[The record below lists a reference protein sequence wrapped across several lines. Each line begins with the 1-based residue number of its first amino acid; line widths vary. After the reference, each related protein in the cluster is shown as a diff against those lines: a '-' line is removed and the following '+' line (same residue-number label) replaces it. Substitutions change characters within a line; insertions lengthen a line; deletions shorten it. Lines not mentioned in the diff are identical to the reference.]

1 MRKFILTG
9 AIAALGAVGALV
21 TPGAASAAPKQDRCF
36 WTQSVN
42 GFTAPD
48 DRTVYV
54 KVGVKEVWRLD
65 LFGTCPDVR
74 WNNDIALAS
83 RPGSSICSA
92 MDATIITH
100 GPTGPQR
107 CQVSKITKLTPEEA
121 AALPSKSRP

>member
-9 AIAALGAVGALV
+9 ALAAGALV
-21 TPGAASAAPKQDRCF
+21 TLGAAGPAPKQDRCF

-48 DRTVYV
+48 DKTVYV
-54 KVGVKEVWRLD
+54 KVGVKETWRLD

-74 WNNDIALAS
+74 WNNDIALLS

-92 MDATIITH
+92 MDATIITN

-121 AALPSKSRP
+121 AALPAKSRP